1 MKISLSIIA
10 TLLVSQT
17 EAFSTVPR
25 ASASF
30 KNGQRST
37 FGASSPSAL
46 AFAPK
51 ADVTEPATL
60 DFATELGAAT
70 LGSDLVQQKNKA
82 DDKNPAVVWERFS
95 NWITSTENR
104 LYIGWFGTLMFPTL
118 LAATTCFITAFLAAP
133 PVDIDGIREPVA
145 GSLLYGNNII
155 SGAVVPSS
163 NAIGMHFYPIWEA
176 ASMDEWL
183 YNGGEYQLI
192 VLHFLLGVMSYM
204 GREWELSYRLG
215 MRPWI
220 FLAFSAPVAAATA
233 VFLTYPIG
241 QGSFSDGMPLGISGT
256 FNFML
261 VFQAEHNI
269 LMHPFHMLGVAG
281 VFGGALFS
289 AMHGSL
295 VTSSLIR
302 ETTENESTNAGYKF
316 GQEEETYNIVA
327 AHGYF
332 GRLIFQ
338 YASFNNSRALHFFL
352 AAWPVIGIWLTAMGV
367 STMAFNL
374 NGFNFN
380 QSVVDSEGRVINTWA
395 DIINRADLGM
405 EVMHERNAHNFPLD
419 LANDGDIIPV
429 AMEAPSVNA

>member
-1 MKISLSIIA
+1 M
-10 TLLVSQT
+10 
-17 EAFSTVPR
+17 
-25 ASASF
+25 
-30 KNGQRST
+30 
-37 FGASSPSAL
+37 
-46 AFAPK
+46 
-51 ADVTEPATL
+51 
-60 DFATELGAAT
+60 AAT
-70 LGSDLVQQKNKA
+70 
-82 DDKNPAVVWERFS
+82 
-95 NWITSTENR
+95 ITLQRPKSIWDTYVEWVSSTENR
-104 LYIGWFGTLMFPTL
+104 LYVGHFGVLMIPCL
-118 LAATTCFITAFLAAP
+118 LVATTCFLVAFIAAP

-163 NAIGMHFYPIWEA
+163 NAIGLHLYSIWEA
-176 ASMDEWL
+176 ASLDEWL
-183 YNGGEYQLI
+183 YNGGPYQL
-192 VLHFLLGVMSYM
+192 VVFHFLIGVFSYM

-220 FLAFSAPVAAATA
+220 FVAYSAPVAAATA
-233 VFLTYPIG
+233 VFLVYPFG

-256 FNFML
+256 FNYMF

-281 VFGGALFS
+281 VFGGSLFS

-295 VTSSLIR
+295 VTSSLVR
-302 ETTENESTNAGYKF
+302 ETTENESHNYGYKF

-338 YASFNNSRALHFFL
+338 YASFNNSRSLHFFL
-352 AAWPVIGIWLTAMGV
+352 AAWPVVGIWFAALGV

-380 QSVVDSEGRVINTWA
+380 QSIQAADGRVINTWA
-395 DIINRADLGM
+395 DILNRAGLGM

-419 LANDGDIIPV
+419 LATH
-429 AMEAPSVNA
+429 EAPAIA

>member
-1 MKISLSIIA
+1 MAASTIAINSRQSSLW
-10 TLLVSQT
+10 
-17 EAFSTVPR
+17 
-25 ASASF
+25 
-30 KNGQRST
+30 
-37 FGASSPSAL
+37 
-46 AFAPK
+46 
-51 ADVTEPATL
+51 
-60 DFATELGAAT
+60 
-70 LGSDLVQQKNKA
+70 
-82 DDKNPAVVWERFS
+82 DKYL
-95 NWITSTENR
+95 NWVTSTDNR
-104 LYIGWFGTLMFPTL
+104 LYIGHFGVLMIPCL
-118 LAATTCFITAFLAAP
+118 LVATTCFLVAFIAAP

-163 NAIGMHFYPIWEA
+163 NAIGLHLYSIWEA
-176 ASMDEWL
+176 ASLDEWL
-183 YNGGEYQLI
+183 YNGGPYQL
-192 VLHFLLGVMSYM
+192 VVFHFLIGVFSYM

-220 FLAFSAPVAAATA
+220 FVAYSAPVAAATA
-233 VFLTYPIG
+233 VFLVYPFG

-256 FNFML
+256 FNYMF

-281 VFGGALFS
+281 VFGGSLFS

-295 VTSSLIR
+295 VTSSLVR
-302 ETTENESTNAGYKF
+302 ETTESESQNYGYKF

-338 YASFNNSRALHFFL
+338 YASFNNSRSLHFFL
-352 AAWPVIGIWLTAMGV
+352 AAWPVVGIWFTALGV

-380 QSVVDSEGRVINTWA
+380 QSIIDGSGRVINTWA
-395 DIINRADLGM
+395 DILNRAGLGM

-419 LANDGDIIPV
+419 LAT
-429 AMEAPSVNA
+429 AESAPIALTSPAIG